1 MLRTQRRGA
10 KRRHG
15 CGCEGLMRQRRGT
28 RLTSTIPPP
37 HKLKPKPREAPS
49 PFLEIEMMLRVSP
62 SPAAASAN
70 LPAAAGSVARAF
82 VTVATPRPFR
92 TTCRAAAKGKELL
105 SGVVFQLFEEL
116 RVSCP
121 LCHRSLPVAHAAQVH
136 RRV

>member
-1 MLRTQRRGA
+1 
-10 KRRHG
+10 
-15 CGCEGLMRQRRGT
+15 
-28 RLTSTIPPP
+28 
-37 HKLKPKPREAPS
+37 
-49 PFLEIEMMLRVSP
+49 MLRVSP